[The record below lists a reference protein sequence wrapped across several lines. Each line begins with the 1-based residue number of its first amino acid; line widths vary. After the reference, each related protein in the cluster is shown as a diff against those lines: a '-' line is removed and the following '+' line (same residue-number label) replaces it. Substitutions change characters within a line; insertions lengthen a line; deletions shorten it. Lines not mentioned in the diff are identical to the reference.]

1 MSPSENPLSSSTTQ
15 PPGEVIHQKST
26 LRTSFNIWTVPDIPR
41 DAIIVAAAAPDFET
55 ASPKQDGWMI
65 SDMYAFNYLL
75 KKASSNQTWLAVN
88 TEQQLLDKYGDYLHG
103 SPFKIRK
110 VVLSQE
116 LLDAGE
122 VTRAEVVSPERM
134 IETVIERVK
143 KACEEAKKKGLPV
156 ILFFFAHGVATYNIL
171 LNAEDSD
178 RGLTIPQLQQAINP
192 EVSVTIV
199 TNACYS
205 GGWTITPHLST
216 TFCAAVDAHRIS
228 YSWPKSDSI
237 GRRVG
242 GSVFASTMIKSLCD
256 ASGPLA
262 QDGDLTD
269 QLDNLQL
276 HAFNSAQGSAS
287 TLDFSHP
294 PQQSNLTTQQT
305 GTLNAFIHVINK
317 TLRTE
322 MSQSC
327 RHQFHFSA
335 QSDEWEKSWIKR
347 MGFPLSKFGERWD
360 RLEDYQGPQYQAKLK
375 GGRSYTDEDPDN
387 PDYSDGVWQALADND
402 WREDSSSEGESGH
415 SGTSTGHSMRVH
427 TFRLPPGGIRR
438 LQFQAKKMIEN
449 CPGDWTGGNQTAL
462 HGKLEEF
469 IEMPN
474 PVHAYE
480 IFQILKFR
488 ETAMEYADFLLA
500 TFGINP
506 AFMSTHCLDWND
518 DFWLNAATARK
529 IPRKKFDMVELELLR
544 RGCQLCP
551 TKEQGPPFH
560 RPLRYIAASLVN
572 ADLSKEETFEKI
584 HKIAEFM
591 AKDIKVTTQNL
602 WQQERVNEIGKK
614 WRSTRGWDKVKRTLR
629 RPLT

>member
-1 MSPSENPLSSSTTQ
+1 
-15 PPGEVIHQKST
+15 
-26 LRTSFNIWTVPDIPR
+26 
-41 DAIIVAAAAPDFET
+41 
-55 ASPKQDGWMI
+55 
-65 SDMYAFNYLL
+65 
-75 KKASSNQTWLAVN
+75 
-88 TEQQLLDKYGDYLHG
+88 
-103 SPFKIRK
+103 
-110 VVLSQE
+110 
-116 LLDAGE
+116 
-122 VTRAEVVSPERM
+122 M
-134 IETVIERVK
+134 IETVIQRVK
-143 KACEEAKKKGLPV
+143 KACEEAKKQGLPV
-156 ILFFFAHGVATYNIL
+156 ILFFFAHGDSSYDIL
-171 LNAEDSD
+171 LNAEDSN
-178 RGLTIPQLQQAINP
+178 RGLTVPQLQQAINP
-192 EVSVTIV
+192 EVSVTVV

-205 GGWTITPHLST
+205 GGWTVTPNLST
-216 TFCAAVDAHRIS
+216 TFCAAADRDRESHT
-228 YSWPKSDSI
+228 WPEPDSI

-262 QDGDLTD
+262 QDEDVTD
-269 QLDNLQL
+269 QLDNLRL
-276 HAFNSAQGSAS
+276 HAFNSAEGRSNV
-287 TLDFSHP
+287 LHFSHL
-294 PQQSNLTTQQT
+294 QQSNATTQQT
-305 GTLNAFIHVINK
+305 ETLNAFINVINK

-360 RLEDYQGPQYQAKLK
+360 RLVDYQGLQYQAKLNRA
-375 GGRSYTDEDPDN
+375 RSYTDEDPDN
-387 PDYSDGVWQALADND
+387 PDYEDDVWQALADND
-402 WREDSSSEGESGH
+402 WHEDSSGEGTSGH
-415 SGTSTGHSMRVH
+415 SGTSTVHPSRVH

-438 LQFQAKKMIEN
+438 LQFQAKKMLEN
-449 CPGDWTGGNQTAL
+449 CPGDWTAGNQTAL
-462 HGKLEEF
+462 RGKLREF

-506 AFMSTHCLDWND
+506 AYMSTRCLDWNFD
-518 DFWLNAATARK
+518 SWLNAATARK
-529 IPRKKFDMVELELLR
+529 SPRKKFDEVEAELKR

-551 TKEQGPPFH
+551 TEEQGPPFH

-572 ADLSKEETFEKI
+572 ANLPKPETFEKI
-584 HKIAEFM
+584 DKIAEFM
-591 AKDIKVTTQNL
+591 AQDIKVTTQEL

-629 RPLT
+629 SLSPNKRKSRVDEN